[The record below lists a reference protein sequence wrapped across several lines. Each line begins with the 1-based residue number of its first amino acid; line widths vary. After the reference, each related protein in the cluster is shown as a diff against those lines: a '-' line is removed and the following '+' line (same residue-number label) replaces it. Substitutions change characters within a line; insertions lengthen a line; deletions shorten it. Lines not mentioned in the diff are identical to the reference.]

1 MNKPQTGSELMAA
14 LDYVLNRC
22 TIREIDALEAAVE
35 RRRRD
40 LTSSSGIISLDPA
53 RAAKQMTGAVNAG
66 IEKSMDGIKNTFRN
80 MAADMIRKEAPE
92 LSEEQMNELIESWL
106 PHDLRAGGSVQG
118 GDLRAGDGSAG
129 DAQTEYRG
137 LAQKGLISGIP
148 RDAMFEMVRQFVD
161 YSTGAMPLA
170 EESSLRDAVG
180 DWTALYWKKFPRE
193 LQGLIRD
200 FLGGAM
206 TSEEF
211 GECLE
216 TLLR

>member
-1 MNKPQTGSELMAA
+1 MNKPGNGPELMAV

-40 LTSSSGIISLDPA
+40 LTSSSGIISLDPS

-92 LSEEQMNELIESWL
+92 LSEEQMEELIESWL
-106 PHDLRAGGSVQG
+106 PHDLRAGGAGHG
-118 GDLRAGDGSAG
+118 GDG
-129 DAQTEYRG
+129 QTEYRG
-137 LAQKGLISGIP
+137 LAQKGLVGGIP

-200 FLGGAM
+200 FLGGTM
-206 TSEEF
+206 TGEEF